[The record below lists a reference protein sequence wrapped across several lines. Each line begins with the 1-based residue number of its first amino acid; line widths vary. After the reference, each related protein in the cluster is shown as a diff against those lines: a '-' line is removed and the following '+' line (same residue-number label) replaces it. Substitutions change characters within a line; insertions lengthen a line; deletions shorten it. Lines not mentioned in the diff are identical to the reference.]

1 MNVKN
6 SQKSKI
12 NKKVKKS
19 NLGQLLYWSGNVL
32 DHRSIADATFEL
44 SSVVVVVLV
53 AVVVKT
59 SKGFYFFNLKT
70 FKVHANLSLWL
81 FLLNRFTFN

>member
-44 SSVVVVVLV
+44 SSVVVV

-59 SKGFYFFNLKT
+59 SKGFNLKE
-70 FKVHANLSLWL
+70 FKVHTNSYHGCYS
-81 FLLNRFTFN
+81 

>member
-6 SQKSKI
+6 SRKSKI
-12 NKKVKKS
+12 NKKLKKS

-44 SSVVVVVLV
+44 SSVVVV

-59 SKGFYFFNLKT
+59 SKGFNLKA
-70 FKVHANLSLWL
+70 FKVHTNSYHGCYS
-81 FLLNRFTFN
+81 

>member
-44 SSVVVVVLV
+44 SSVVVVA

-59 SKGFYFFNLKT
+59 SKGFNLKA
-70 FKVHANLSLWL
+70 FKVHTLWL
-81 FLLNRFTFN
+81 LLLNRFTFS